1 MKKRTI
7 ALLLALVLVLGAAIG
22 GTIAWLTS
30 ATQTIENTFTVG
42 DVAITLT
49 ETWNTDSDDAD
60 TIADSWSAK
69 MIPGTTYT
77 KDPVVAVT
85 SDTNVDCYLLVKF
98 EETDNPD
105 TYLNYTSTLTT
116 ANGWTK
122 GDGTD
127 IPSNVWYREV
137 KTTDTVKSW
146 HLLEGDEVTVDA
158 TAVTKSNMTDAAKAK
173 LTYTA
178 YAVQKDN
185 VATAAAAWDL
195 VG

>member
-30 ATQTIENTFTVG
+30 TTQTIENTFTVG

-85 SDTNVDCYLLVKF
+85 SDTNVDCYLFVKF

-146 HLLEGDEVTVDA
+146 HLLEGDEVAVDA